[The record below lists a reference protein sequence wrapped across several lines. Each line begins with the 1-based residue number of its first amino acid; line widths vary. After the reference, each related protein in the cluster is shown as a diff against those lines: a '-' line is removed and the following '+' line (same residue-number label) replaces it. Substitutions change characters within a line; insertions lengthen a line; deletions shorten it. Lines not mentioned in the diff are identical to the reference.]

1 MGEMSDKELQDPG
14 TWDFESAETHPGR
27 KAARAIVSVA
37 FSREDFELVCSA
49 AEKRGVKLSALIRAA
64 TLASMEIPH
73 IRLGDLANAITSA
86 TAKVEIS

>member
-14 TWDFESAETHPGR
+14 TWDFEGAETHPGR
-27 KAARAIVSVA
+27 KNARAIVSVA

-73 IRLGDLANAITSA
+73 IRLGDLTNDATSA
-86 TAKVEIS
+86 LAKVEIS